1 MYNAFTKEEI
11 EMVKANLQAIKAYCT
26 ANIVPHLNRNESISV
41 NANLDLPN
49 RDASFVVSGTG
60 SISLA
65 IGNLVIGF
73 TDVEDERCCDYMHLW
88 PYACKILPCWQEVK
102 QKLHTSLDKKVALRH
117 AMTDQFQI

>member
-1 MYNAFTKEEI
+1 MYYTFTNEEI
-11 EMVKANLQAIKAYCT
+11 AMVKANLQAIKDYCA
-26 ANIVPHLNRNESISV
+26 ANIVPRLNRHESISV
-41 NANLDLPN
+41 NVNLDLPN

>member
-1 MYNAFTKEEI
+1 MYNTFTKEEI
-11 EMVKANLQAIKAYCT
+11 AMVKANLQAIKDYCA
-26 ANIVPHLNRNESISV
+26 ANIVPQLNRHESISV
-41 NANLDLPN
+41 NVNLDLPN

-73 TDVEDERCCDYMHLW
+73 TDVEDERSCDYMHLW

-102 QKLHTSLDKKVALRH
+102 QELHTGLDKHVALRH
-117 AMTDQFQI
+117 AMTDQFKI